1 MSRQYNRL
9 AGRKGTAM
17 RNSDDSRM
25 PRGGRGERQAIHTP
39 RRTRGPWQLL
49 ALWILVV
56 AVLLL
61 VGLVWRWS
69 Q

>member
-1 MSRQYNRL
+1 MH
-9 AGRKGTAM
+9 
-17 RNSDDSRM
+17 NSEDSRM
-25 PRGGRGERQAIHTP
+25 PRGGPGERQAIHTP

-61 VGLVWRWS
+61 VGLMWRWL